1 MDLLLLNN
9 KSLLEALKVSL
20 IVVLL
25 VIIFTL
31 FISVMMTV
39 LMGLKKKNWTNL
51 VELILI
57 LPMFIPPSAIGYL
70 ILIVLGR
77 NGIIG
82 KFLYQSF
89 DISIIFTLTAA
100 VIAGVVVTIPIMY
113 QSIQAAIRSIDREV
127 IEAARVFGANELTIW
142 LKIILPLSTNGIL
155 NGMLLSFARA
165 FGEFGATILVAGNIP
180 GKTQTLPMALY
191 YAIENNN
198 DRQAMSI
205 LLVIFIV
212 AIFLL
217 SLYKTLLNYVNR

>member
-1 MDLLLLNN
+1 
-9 KSLLEALKVSL
+9 
-20 IVVLL
+20 
-25 VIIFTL
+25 
-31 FISVMMTV
+31 
-39 LMGLKKKNWTNL
+39 
-51 VELILI
+51 
-57 LPMFIPPSAIGYL
+57 
-70 ILIVLGR
+70 
-77 NGIIG
+77 
-82 KFLYQSF
+82 
-89 DISIIFTLTAA
+89 
-100 VIAGVVVTIPIMY
+100 MY

-142 LKIILPLSTNGIL
+142 LKIIFPLSTNGIL

-198 DRQAMSI
+198 DGQAMSI

-217 SLYKTLLNYVNR
+217 SLYKTLLNSVLSPAKHNT